1 DNDKVLDY
9 KSILEI
15 THIPRRLVVIGSGV
29 NAIEYATIFAA
40 LGTRV
45 TLLNSQ
51 KDYLTFLDQEIKE
64 HLRDSFRKKGIT
76 IKNNVS
82 VEDVSF
88 SALRNYTEVKFRAKS
103 EDKRLQVIETEHV
116 LFLGGRKSNID
127 GLNLD
132 AVGVKTDDRN
142 FIVTDDSFKT
152 NIDNIYAAGDVIG
165 FPRLASASF
174 SQGRLAA
181 CNMFGIPTLEV
192 PDQIPF
198 GIYGIPEI
206 SNIGITEQDAE
217 EKGLDIAVGRAY
229 FKNIAKGN
237 MSNNSEGML
246 KLVFDKNSLKLLG
259 VHILGADA
267 ANLIHLGQSVMS
279 YGGDIRYFINHVM
292 NYPTL
297 SEAYRIAAFNGVNRV
312 YKAGVKY
319 ESILEDKDEK

>member
-1 DNDKVLDY
+1 
-9 KSILEI
+9 
-15 THIPRRLVVIGSGV
+15 
-29 NAIEYATIFAA
+29 
-40 LGTRV
+40 
-45 TLLNSQ
+45 
-51 KDYLTFLDQEIKE
+51 
-64 HLRDSFRKKGIT
+64 
-76 IKNNVS
+76 VS

-88 SALRNYTEVKFRAKS
+88 SALRNFTEVKFRSKS
-103 EDKRLQVIETEHV
+103 DDKRLQVIETEHV
-116 LFLGGRKSNID
+116 LFLGGRKPNID

-132 AVGVKTDDRN
+132 SVGVE
-142 FIVTDDSFKT
+142 TDDSNFIITNDSYKT
-152 NIDNIYAAGDVIG
+152 NLDNIFAAGDVIG

-181 CNMFGIPTLEV
+181 CNMFGIPTMDV
-192 PDQIPF
+192 PDQIPY

-217 EKGLDIAVGRAY
+217 EMGLDITVGRAY

-246 KLVFDKNSLKLLG
+246 KLVFSTQSLKLLG

-267 ANLIHLGQSVMS
+267 ANLIHLAQSVMS
-279 YGGDIRYFINHVM
+279 YDGDIRYFINHVM

-312 YKAGVKY
+312 YKAGAKY
-319 ESILEDKDEK
+319 KNILEDKTE